1 MPAVASRGRGRRS
14 VNEINMVP
22 FIDVMLVLLIIF
34 MVTATVITP
43 GAINVPTA
51 GKSSRPPENY
61 MIVAI
66 DDKGVYSHNTGR
78 PAASVCNRREPCPN
92 NGLQP
97 ACIRFQALGCNQ
109 GVLLSNRRISSRLC
123 GNPFAARARAKQAP
137 AGVGGAESTAPI

>member
-66 DDKGVYSHNTGR
+66 DDKGIYSHNTGR
-78 PAASVCNRREPCPN
+78 TGGKDTP
-92 NGLQP
+92 LQP
-97 ACIRFQALGCNQ
+97 AQSEAALIASVQQALAVQ
-109 GVLLSNRRISSRLC
+109 PDMPVLLAADKNLPYQQVMSLMGRL
-123 GNPFAARARAKQAP
+123 RE
-137 AGVGGAESTAPI
+137 AGVQRIALSVK

>member
-78 PAASVCNRREPCPN
+78 TDGKDTP
-92 NGLQP
+92 LQP
-97 ACIRFQALGCNQ
+97 AQSEAALIASVQQALAGQ
-109 GVLLSNRRISSRLC
+109 PDMPVLLAADKNLPYQQVMSLMGRL
-123 GNPFAARARAKQAP
+123 RE
-137 AGVGGAESTAPI
+137 AGVQRIALSVK

>member
-78 PAASVCNRREPCPN
+78 TGGKDTP
-92 NGLQP
+92 LQP
-97 ACIRFQALGCNQ
+97 AQSEAALIASVQQALAGQ
-109 GVLLSNRRISSRLC
+109 PDMPVLLAADKNLPYQQIMSLMGRL
-123 GNPFAARARAKQAP
+123 RE
-137 AGVGGAESTAPI
+137 AGVQRVALSVQ

>member
-61 MIVAI
+61 MIVAL
-66 DDKGVYSHNTGR
+66 DDKGIYSHNTGR
-78 PAASVCNRREPCPN
+78 TGGKDTP
-92 NGLQP
+92 LQP
-97 ACIRFQALGCNQ
+97 AQSEAALIASVQQALAGQ
-109 GVLLSNRRISSRLC
+109 PDMPVLLAADKNLPYQQVMSLMGRL
-123 GNPFAARARAKQAP
+123 RE
-137 AGVGGAESTAPI
+137 AGVQRIALSVK

>member
-14 VNEINMVP
+14 GNEINMVP
-22 FIDVMLVLLIIF
+22 FIDVMLVLRIIF

-78 PAASVCNRREPCPN
+78 TGGKDTP
-92 NGLQP
+92 LQP
-97 ACIRFQALGCNQ
+97 AQSEAALIASVQQALAGQ
-109 GVLLSNRRISSRLC
+109 PDMPVLLAADKNLPYQQVMSLMGRL
-123 GNPFAARARAKQAP
+123 RE
-137 AGVGGAESTAPI
+137 AGVQRIALSVK

>member
-78 PAASVCNRREPCPN
+78 TGGKDTP
-92 NGLQP
+92 LQP
-97 ACIRFQALGCNQ
+97 AQSEAALIASVQQAL
-109 GVLLSNRRISSRLC
+109 
-123 GNPFAARARAKQAP
+123 
-137 AGVGGAESTAPI
+137 AG

>member
-66 DDKGVYSHNTGR
+66 DAKGVYSHNTGR
-78 PAASVCNRREPCPN
+78 TGGKDTP
-92 NGLQP
+92 LQP
-97 ACIRFQALGCNQ
+97 AQSEAALIASVQQALAGQ
-109 GVLLSNRRISSRLC
+109 PDMPVLLAADKNLPYQQVMSLMGRL
-123 GNPFAARARAKQAP
+123 RE
-137 AGVGGAESTAPI
+137 AGVQRIALSVK